1 MAIRV
6 TCPKCLKRFN
16 VSDKFAGKKGPCPE
30 CKTTIV
36 IPDKTEEVVIH
47 APELEGPKDSKGRSV
62 LKPITRD
69 VPGITRRGVL
79 MVVGAIIASIAAA
92 LFVRSMD
99 AVPTI
104 IPALGALLLAPVFV
118 YSGYSFAR
126 EQELEPFIGRELQ
139 SRVALCSVL
148 FAMLWLL
155 YAFVPAYVMDYK
167 SVGELPIAAFFIALA
182 VMVTIGSFIS
192 VLIFELET
200 GGGIV
205 HSSFYVIGTLLLAM
219 LAGIPLFAWN

>member
-6 TCPKCLKRFN
+6 TCPKCLKRFS

-36 IPDKTEEVVIH
+36 IPDKSEEVVIH
-47 APELEGPKDSKGRSV
+47 APEPEGPKDSKGRSI
-62 LKPITRD
+62 LKPITRE
-69 VPGITRRGVL
+69 VPGITRGGILIVAGVI
-79 MVVGAIIASIAAA
+79 VAAIIAA
-92 LFVRSMD
+92 LIVRSMD
-99 AVPTI
+99 SVPTV
-104 IPALGALLLAPVFV
+104 IPVLGALLLAPAFV

-126 EQELEPFIGRELQ
+126 EQELEPFTGRELQ

-148 FAMLWLL
+148 FALLWLL

-167 SVGELPIAAFFIALA
+167 SVSELPIAAFFVALA
-182 VMVTIGSFIS
+182 AMVTIGSFIS

-200 GGGIV
+200 SGGIV

-219 LAGIPLFAWN
+219 LAGIPLFAW